1 LSLSFPRAV
10 TLATIASGAFLLF
23 GGSGALA
30 DTQPAPA
37 ASPGPV
43 PPSGA
48 QTAPSTLQP
57 QAAAS
62 AAPSALTVSGYIRAY
77 DFDRLNAFENKS
89 NPNRSA
95 FNLGGSLQLDYHLGD
110 SPFHAVVGGFAG
122 DPLGLNGG
130 EPAFNKAGPG
140 GANGIDNSLPGWSY
154 STLSILNLRY
164 DDSHFRAV
172 VGDQLYDSPWA
183 GPSDSRMKPA
193 LFQGVSANY
202 AFDRHFDVGL
212 ARMIAFESRIDSN
225 FNRYTLLPNTSA
237 PTENT
242 AVGFDPI
249 QTSGFLAADA
259 RYHNGPY
266 SFASLWDYSFYNIA
280 NLGYAEIGGSLD
292 PASSLH
298 PTLSG
303 QYVTESQAGSALE
316 GKIQNDTFGA
326 KLSADAS
333 PNVNL
338 SFGFD
343 SAPWRYYDFTAASE
357 KAATTAAGKAL
368 FEPGVGNNLVVPVYG
383 DVYRTAYGGIA
394 SPYSDSY
401 ASDPLYTTSISQGI
415 VDARSAGTSY
425 KVALTFTS
433 DNKRVKVILSEAY
446 YNYAN
451 FAFLN
456 NTTETDGDFTYYF
469 SKPPKSG
476 PYHGLLYRERI
487 ANRVSPGSEA
497 GAVLYPHVFT
507 YTRQQVQYQF

>member
-23 GGSGALA
+23 GSSGALA
-30 DTQPAPA
+30 DTQPAA

-48 QTAPSTLQP
+48 QTAPP
-57 QAAAS
+57 VMAPKAAATAS
-62 AAPSALTVSGYIRAY
+62 PDALQISGYLRAY
-77 DFDRLNAFENKS
+77 DFDRLNAYENKS

-95 FNLGGSLQLDYHLGD
+95 FNLGGALQLDYHLGD
-110 SPFHAVVGGFAG
+110 TPLHAVVGGYAG
-122 DPLGLNGG
+122 DPFGINGG
-130 EPAFNKAGPG
+130 LPNFNKAGPE
-140 GANGIDNSLPGWSY
+140 GASGIDNSLPGYSY
-154 STLSILNLRY
+154 STLGILNLRY

-183 GPSDSRMKPA
+183 NPADSRMKPA
-193 LFQGVSANY
+193 LFQGVSAKY

-225 FNRYTLLPNTSA
+225 FERYTLLPNTLG

-242 AVGFDPI
+242 GVGFVPI
-249 QTSGFLAADA
+249 QTSGFLAVDA
-259 RYHNGPY
+259 TYHTPY
-266 SFASLWDYSFYNIA
+266 AFASLWDYSFYNIA
-280 NLGYAEIGGSLD
+280 NLGYAEVGGSLD

-303 QYVTESQAGSALE
+303 QYVTESQAGAALE

-326 KLSADAS
+326 KLAADAS
-333 PNVNL
+333 PNINL

-343 SAPWRYYDFTAASE
+343 SAPWRYDDFTAASE

-368 FEPGVGNNLVVPVYG
+368 FTPGAGNGIVVPLYAN
-383 DVYRTAYGGIA
+383 VYRAGYGGIA
-394 SPYSDSY
+394 SPYTDSY
-401 ASDPLYTTSISQGI
+401 ASDPLYTSSISQG
-415 VDARSAGTSY
+415 VVETRSAGTSY
-425 KVALTFTS
+425 KFALTFTS

-446 YNYAN
+446 YDYSN

-456 NTTETDGDFTYYF
+456 HTTETDGDATFYF

-476 PYHGLLYRERI
+476 PYHGLLYRERV
-487 ANRVSPGSEA
+487 ANRISPGSQA
-497 GAVLYPHVFT
+497 GATLFPHVFT
-507 YTRQQVQYQF
+507 YTRQQLQYQF